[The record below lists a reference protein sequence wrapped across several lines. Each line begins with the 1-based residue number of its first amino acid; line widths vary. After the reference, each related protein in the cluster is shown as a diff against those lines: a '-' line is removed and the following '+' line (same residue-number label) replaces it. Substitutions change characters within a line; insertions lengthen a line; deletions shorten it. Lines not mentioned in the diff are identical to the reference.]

1 MKEKVTG
8 ESLTPGA
15 TSENI
20 NQIDDR
26 IKLTKIE
33 TKSEVNQTISKGPR
47 NTGC

>member
-1 MKEKVTG
+1 MRIDAKQGERNIFHELKEKVTS

-26 IKLTKIE
+26 IKLDQE
-33 TKSEVNQTISKGPR
+33 
-47 NTGC
+47 